1 MSRTKRPRRPKRPPH
16 NLQIGSHWLDIQ
28 RKLGYVFVDPSI
40 LSEALQA
47 AGNGVSQVG
56 GRKIME
62 GNKRLAM
69 LGDSVL
75 QLALLNDWYM
85 GGGSRGKL
93 SIQVMTAIIWM

>member
-1 MSRTKRPRRPKRPPH
+1 MSRTKRLRRPKRPPH
-16 NLQIGSHWLDIQ
+16 NLQIGTHWLDIQ
-28 RKLGYVFVDPSI
+28 RKLRYVFVDPSI

-47 AGNGVSQVG
+47 AGNGISQVG

-85 GGGSRGKL
+85 GGESRGKL

>member
-1 MSRTKRPRRPKRPPH
+1 MSRTKRLRRPKRPPH

-75 QLALLNDWYM
+75 NDWFM
-85 GGGSRGKL
+85 GGESRGRFIH
-93 SIQVMTAIIWM
+93 SGNDQANIWM